1 MKRVLFTVGLALAMS
16 SVGSAAPLC
25 SSFFGQSVTDI
36 NGAGGCMIGTLLF
49 NNFQVI
55 NNGGFTSV
63 NINVG
68 AGVAQNGYDSEFAF
82 AVNTT
87 PGVAPGNGGDIILK
101 YSVSSSGANQIGAAL
116 AIGTANRVTI
126 TETICTNPF
135 SPPGPGGGTT
145 CIAPPAASFGMSV
158 NQPAPP
164 GQTFNSL
171 TFTPGPLQT
180 IFVQKDIAFGNGGS
194 ISDFV
199 NVHTAVPEPTT
210 SMLMGTAL
218 LGLALLRKRF
228 NKN

>member
-1 MKRVLFTVGLALAMS
+1 MKVWLTFGLALALS

-36 NGAGGCMIGTLLF
+36 NGAGGCTIGTLLF
-49 NNFQVI
+49 NDFQVI

-68 AGVAQNGYDSEFAF
+68 AGVTQNGYDSEFAF
-82 AVNTT
+82 AINTT
-87 PGVAPGNGGDIILK
+87 PGVASGTGGDILLK
-101 YSVSSSGANQIGAAL
+101 YSVTSGGANQIGAAI
-116 AIGTANRVTI
+116 AIGTANLVTI

-145 CIAPPAASFGMSV
+145 CVSPPASVFSMSV
-158 NQPAPP
+158 NSPTPP
-164 GQTFNSL
+164 GQTTNSL
-171 TFTPGPLQT
+171 IFTPGPLQT
-180 IFVQKDIAFGNGGS
+180 IYVQKDIAFSSGGS

-210 SMLMGTAL
+210 SLLMGTAL

-228 NKN
+228 SNN